1 MIVSSFFL
9 SPPTSVGALW
19 KVVWPPTALLYPDV
33 EQWLGCRVLPPVASA
48 TQCIP
53 CLAVLPVASA
63 TIRRSLALLNERRL
77 DSGCRMTLSGSPL
90 GELVAFR
97 VVASRW
103 LDCEQCGPPRLQL
116 FVLCRSWG
124 RLAKAG
130 SSSLARYPQPPPQE
144 HRAAGCSPQLCAV
157 VSLPGICMLDCPSL
171 CCLHFNNVLPSFVST
186 KKRSL

>member
-19 KVVWPPTALLYPDV
+19 KVVWPLTALLYPDV
-33 EQWLGCRVLPPVASA
+33 GRWLGCRVPPPAVSAVPCTLYLANLPA
-48 TQCIP
+48 
-53 CLAVLPVASA
+53 ASA
-63 TIRRSLALLNERRL
+63 TIRLSLALLNVCRL
-77 DSGCRMTLSGSPL
+77 DSGCLMTLSESHL

-103 LDCEQCGPPRLQL
+103 LSCGRCRPPRLQL

-130 SSSLARYPQPPPQE
+130 SSSLARYPLPPPLE
-144 HRAAGCSPQLCAV
+144 PHSGGY
-157 VSLPGICMLDCPSL
+157 SLRLLS
-171 CCLHFNNVLPSFVST
+171 
-186 KKRSL
+186 